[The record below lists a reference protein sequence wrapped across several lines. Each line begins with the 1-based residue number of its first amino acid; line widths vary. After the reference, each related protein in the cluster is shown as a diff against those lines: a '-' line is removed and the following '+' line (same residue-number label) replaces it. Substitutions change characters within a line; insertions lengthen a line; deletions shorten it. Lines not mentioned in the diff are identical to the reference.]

1 MASPHVGGLAALLY
15 SQGITDPAAIEAII
29 KQTAKDLGTPG
40 RDDLYGYG
48 LIQPRTALFGF
59 GIIK

>member
-1 MASPHVGGLAALLY
+1 MASPHVAGVAALLY
-15 SQGITDPAAIEAII
+15 SQGVHDPAAIEALI
-29 KQTAKDLGTPG
+29 KATAHDLGAAG

-59 GIIK
+59 GLTK